1 MKNVLFATLATSLA
15 TTLLVHSPASHAA
28 LIINEVDYDQPGRD
42 TAEFIE
48 LYNTGASSLSL
59 DGYLIDLVNG
69 NNGSVYR
76 SIDLSGFSLSGG
88 GYFVVCNDATQ
99 VMNCNFEFTSSSGW
113 LQNGAPD
120 AIGLYDSNGLIDSLA
135 YEGLMPGF
143 TEGDALTLADSG
155 TVTMSLGRI
164 NGIDSNNNLAD
175 FQANCLTPG
184 AANII
189 GSGDCSTASVS
200 PVPVPPALWLFAS
213 GLLGLVKI
221 SRRS

>member
-1 MKNVLFATLATSLA
+1 MKNMLFTTLATSLA
-15 TTLLVHSPASHAA
+15 TTLLAHSHSSHAA
-28 LIINEVDYDQPGRD
+28 LIINEVDYDQPGSD

-48 LYNTGASSLSL
+48 LYNTGADSLSL
-59 DGYLIDLVNG
+59 DGYLIDLFNG
-69 NNGSVYR
+69 KNGSVYR
-76 SIDLSGFSLSGG
+76 SINLGGFSLNGG
-88 GYFVVCNDATQ
+88 DYFVVCSDATQ
-99 VMNCNFEFTSSSGW
+99 VMNCNFEFTGSSGW

-120 AIGLYDSNGLIDSLA
+120 AIALYDSNGLIDSLA

-143 TEGDALTLADSG
+143 TEGDALTLADSS

-164 NGIDSNNNLAD
+164 NGVDSNNNLAD

-189 GSGDCSTASVS
+189 GSGDCSTAGIS
-200 PVPVPPALWLFAS
+200 PAPVPPALWLFTS